1 MRATPTPNP
10 LHANGECSLPYP
22 LDFCPF
28 VPLFRWG
35 GVPFF
40 RMWERLAAFVST
52 FHSYLK
58 KALSPDNN
66 TLARGVPKGFSV
78 GPVALGHAGRAK
90 KSSEIVLNCKIV
102 YSFCPVSAFR
112 ARTLALGASVSWAER
127 TLRAATPAVG
137 TRSRALRARAMPPQ
151 APAFFRRCTESR
163 SFRKRG

>member
-1 MRATPTPNP
+1 MPREFWESRTFSYRACERHPPQTHSTQTGNALYPT
-10 LHANGECSLPYP
+10 P

-28 VPLFRWG
+28 VPLFCWG

-40 RMWERLAAFVST
+40 RIWERLAAFVST

-66 TLARGVPKGFSV
+66 TLARGVPKGLTLPHFLATLLSLFPLGDPATSSSV

-112 ARTLALGASVSWAER
+112 ARTLALGASVSRAER
-127 TLRAATPAVG
+127 TL
-137 TRSRALRARAMPPQ
+137 
-151 APAFFRRCTESR
+151 
-163 SFRKRG
+163 